1 MEKDQKETER
11 IVKGIVAKEV
21 QSDIEILKQKIK
33 DAESDSKIKQEKV
46 IWSLGLMNPI
56 VHCNKVHEFVFKCK
70 MLTTN
75 V

>member
-46 IWSLGLMNPI
+46 IWSLGLM
-56 VHCNKVHEFVFKCK
+56 
-70 MLTTN
+70 
-75 V
+75 